1 MSFHCSRLSKEMM
14 LNSLWQKYGR
24 KKTSNFSLPSLDMV
38 SIIISLA
45 LSDIPVKHFLF
56 LCLWQP
62 SLPSFKTVRLIWL
75 IQFLYLQGIV
85 VSKVW
90 RVFVQF
96 RESPKR
102 PTEIQEG
109 NVKPLLILFH
119 RKYETHVGFPNYVKY
134 RLTLAHPR
142 GLSIR

>member
-24 KKTSNFSLPSLDMV
+24 KKTSNFSLSSLDVV
-38 SIIISLA
+38 SITISLA
-45 LSDIPVKHFLF
+45 LSDIPTKHLFF
-56 LCLWQP
+56 LCLSQL

-75 IQFLYLQGIV
+75 IQLLYLQSMV

-109 NVKPLLILFH
+109 NAKPLLILFH
-119 RKYETHVGFPNYVKY
+119 LKYETHIGLPNCMKY
-134 RLTLAHPR
+134 RLTLAHPL